1 MRRHTLQCMKGKE
14 GGMKYTFHLRC
25 LKTTLRIYALC
36 TIIPW
41 AGPFASRTVKLRTG
55 TLKCNVQ
62 KYTDGE
68 ITRKECYR
76 TLSSKVLFSIS
87 LKCPLFCST
96 NVNFYPLNP
105 LKCPSPNV
113 EFSNLTVA
121 EGVTFPH
128 KLRDMAIFFF
138 KSDCHCFIYNLPYFY
153 FP

>member
-1 MRRHTLQCMKGKE
+1 
-14 GGMKYTFHLRC
+14 MKYTFHLRC
-25 LKTTLRIYALC
+25 LKTTLRIYSFC

-76 TLSSKVLFSIS
+76 TLGSKGLFSVS

-96 NVNFYPLNP
+96 NVNFYPLNRPLNP
-105 LKCPSPNV
+105 LKCRPSPNV
-113 EFSNLTVA
+113 ELSNLIVA

-128 KLRDMAIFFF
+128 RLRDMAIFFF
-138 KSDCHCFIYNLPYFY
+138 KMDRRCFICNLRYFY